1 VERGLDVAFSFTSPE
16 ACRNP
21 AIFPGLDCVPIE
33 NILLIENDPAT
44 LVAQSLILR
53 SFGYTVLEA
62 ANRGDAWRICHQFQ
76 GPIHLVVA
84 RAIVDNHCTSEFVA
98 RLQLLY
104 PQIRALFVSDGP
116 QGELDVGQSM
126 RYQYSCLQKYFPV
139 DTLADTISE
148 LLGRPKRRAASSL
161 S

>member
-1 VERGLDVAFSFTSPE
+1 
-16 ACRNP
+16 
-21 AIFPGLDCVPIE
+21 VPIE
-33 NILLIENDPAT
+33 TILLIENDPAT

-62 ANRGDAWRICHQFQ
+62 ASRGDAWRVCHQFP
-76 GPIHLVVA
+76 GPVHLVVA
-84 RAIVDNHCTSEFVA
+84 KAMVDNRCASEFVT

-104 PQIRALFVSDGP
+104 PHIRALFVSGGP
-116 QGELDVGQSM
+116 HGELDVGQSM
-126 RYQYSCLQKYFPV
+126 QYQYTCLQKCFPV

>member
-1 VERGLDVAFSFTSPE
+1 
-16 ACRNP
+16 
-21 AIFPGLDCVPIE
+21 VPIE
-33 NILLIENDPAT
+33 TILLIENDPAT

-53 SFGYTVLEA
+53 CFGYTILEA
-62 ANRGDAWRICHQFQ
+62 ASRGEAWRVCHQFQ
-76 GPIHLVVA
+76 GPIQLVVA
-84 RAIVDNHCTSEFVA
+84 KAMVDNHCASEFVS

-116 QGELDVGQSM
+116 QGEWDVGQSM
-126 RYQYSCLQKYFPV
+126 RYQYICLQKCFPV
-139 DTLADTISE
+139 DTLADTIGE